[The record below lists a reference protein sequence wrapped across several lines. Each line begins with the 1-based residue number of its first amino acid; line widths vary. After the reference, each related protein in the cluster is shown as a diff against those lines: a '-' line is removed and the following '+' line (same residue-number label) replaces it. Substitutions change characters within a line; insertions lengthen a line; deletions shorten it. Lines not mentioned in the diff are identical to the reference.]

1 MVELPEHQSVSYAP
15 DLFRL
20 DGRVVLITGGA
31 GLLGQ
36 RYCEAL
42 LQAGARVVI
51 GDLDGAR
58 AEALAAELSRSD
70 RSTVDRVAA
79 SAAARAPNIGRA
91 TAADKPA
98 AAIGASA
105 AEARAEGAKATEADA
120 EGRDGLNNQLNT
132 TNVLGLR
139 LDVTHAESVQ
149 AAVAAA
155 AERFGRLDILVNN
168 AALTVRGGSERLS
181 PADYFAPFEDYKLE
195 VWDQAVRTNL
205 TGMLLCAQAAG
216 RQMLAQQPPGG
227 VIVNIASTYG
237 VVAPDQR
244 LYDGVRSPYADTSFN
259 TPVSYAVTK
268 TAVLGLTRYLAT
280 YWGSKNIRVNALT
293 PHGVFDNHDESFVRN
308 FVYRSPL
315 GRMARNDEYRGAL
328 LFLVSDASSYMTG
341 ANLIVDGGWT
351 AW

>member
-1 MVELPEHQSVSYAP
+1 MTGTSSAL

-20 DGRVVLITGGA
+20 DGRVALITGGA

-42 LQAGARVVI
+42 VQAGAHVAI
-51 GDLDGAR
+51 GDLDADRAR
-58 AEALAAELSRSD
+58 ALAAELNA
-70 RSTVDRVAA
+70 T
-79 SAAARAPNIGRA
+79 GA
-91 TAADKPA
+91 TADPASTADGVEHQP
-98 AAIGASA
+98 SPP
-105 AEARAEGAKATEADA
+105 RA
-120 EGRDGLNNQLNT
+120 
-132 TNVLGLR
+132 LGLC
-139 LDVTHAESVQ
+139 LDVTNQESVRQ
-149 AAVAAA
+149 TVAAVVEA
-155 AERFGRLDILVNN
+155 FGRLDILINN
-168 AALTVRGGSERLS
+168 AALTVRGGSERLQ
-181 PADYFAPFEDYKLE
+181 PADYFAPFEAYKLE
-195 VWDQAVRTNL
+195 VWDQALRTNL

-216 RQMLAQQPPGG
+216 QQMLIQTPPGG
-227 VIVNIASTYG
+227 VIVNISSTYG

-244 LYDGVRSPYADTSFN
+244 LYDGVTSPYAETGFN

-280 YWGSKNIRVNALT
+280 YWGSKHIRVNALT
-293 PHGVFDNHDESFVRN
+293 PHGVFDNHDDAFVRN

>member
-1 MVELPEHQSVSYAP
+1 VAEPVPFP

-20 DGRVVLITGGA
+20 DGRVALITGGA
-31 GLLGQ
+31 GLLGR

-42 LQAGARVVI
+42 LEAGARVVI
-51 GDLDGAR
+51 GDIAGDR
-58 AEALAAELSRSD
+58 AEALASELSRDCAIGIGMDVADQASVE
-70 RSTVDRVAA
+70 RSVDE
-79 SAAARAPNIGRA
+79 AARRYG
-91 TAADKPA
+91 
-98 AAIGASA
+98 
-105 AEARAEGAKATEADA
+105 
-120 EGRDGLNNQLNT
+120 
-132 TNVLGLR
+132 R
-139 LDVTHAESVQ
+139 LDV
-149 AAVAAA
+149 
-155 AERFGRLDILVNN
+155 LVNN
-168 AALTVRGGSERLS
+168 AALTVRGGAQRFT
-181 PADYFAPFEDYKLE
+181 PADYFAPFEDYKRE
-195 VWDQAVRTNL
+195 VWDAALSVNL

-216 RQMLAQQPPGG
+216 RQMLRQDHPGG
-227 VIVNIASTYG
+227 VMVNVSSTYG

-244 LYDGVRSPYADTSFN
+244 LYQGVKSPYADAGFN

-280 YWGSKNIRVNALT
+280 YWGNKNIRVNALT
-293 PHGVFDNHDESFVRN
+293 PHGVFDNHDDAFVRN

>member
-1 MVELPEHQSVSYAP
+1 MAEQPQRDAVSFAP

-20 DGRVVLITGGA
+20 DGRVALVTGGA
-31 GLLGQ
+31 GLLGR

-58 AEALAAELSRSD
+58 AEALAAELD
-70 RSTVDRVAA
+70 TD
-79 SAAARAPNIGRA
+79 
-91 TAADKPA
+91 
-98 AAIGASA
+98 GA
-105 AEARAEGAKATEADA
+105 
-120 EGRDGLNNQLNT
+120 
-132 TNVLGLR
+132 LGLQ
-139 LDVTHAESVQ
+139 LDVTQQGSANE
-149 AAVAAA
+149 AVEKTT
-155 AERFGRLDILVNN
+155 ERFKRLDILVNN

-181 PADYFAPFEDYKLE
+181 PVDYFAPFENYKLD
-195 VWDQAVRTNL
+195 VWDQALKTNL

-216 RQMLAQQPPGG
+216 RQMLVQEPPGG
-227 VIVNIASTYG
+227 VIVNISSTYG

-244 LYDGVRSPYADTSFN
+244 LYEGVKSPYADTGFN

-280 YWGSKNIRVNALT
+280 YWGDKQIRVNALT

-308 FVYRSPL
+308 FIYRSPM

>member
-1 MVELPEHQSVSYAP
+1 MAERTRQVNSVSFAP

-20 DGRVVLITGGA
+20 DGRVAMITGGA
-31 GLLGQ
+31 GLLGR

-42 LQAGARVVI
+42 VQAGGRVIV
-51 GDLDGAR
+51 GDIDGPKA
-58 AEALAAELSRSD
+58 AALARELGEGALGLALD
-70 RSTVDRVAA
+70 VA
-79 SAAARAPNIGRA
+79 
-91 TAADKPA
+91 DPA
-98 AAIGASA
+98 AVQGAVRRGVS
-105 AEARAEGAKATEADA
+105 
-120 EGRDGLNNQLNT
+120 Q
-132 TNVLGLR
+132 
-139 LDVTHAESVQ
+139 
-149 AAVAAA
+149 
-155 AERFGRLDILVNN
+155 FGRLDILVNN
-168 AALTVRGGSERLS
+168 AALTVRGGSETLS
-181 PADYFAPFEDYKLE
+181 PGDYFAPFEEYRLDVWNQALE
-195 VWDQAVRTNL
+195 TNL

-216 RQMLAQQPPGG
+216 RQMLEQSPSGG

-237 VVAPDQR
+237 VVAPDPR
-244 LYDGVRSPYADTSFN
+244 LYEGVKSPYADTGFN

-293 PHGVFDNHDESFVRN
+293 PHGVFDNHDDTFVRN

>member
-1 MVELPEHQSVSYAP
+1 MHESMADQPRPAGVSHAP

-20 DGRVVLITGGA
+20 DGRVALVTGGA
-31 GLLGQ
+31 GLLG
-36 RYCEAL
+36 RGYCEAL

-51 GDLDGAR
+51 GDLDGIR
-58 AEALAAELSRSD
+58 AEALAIEL
-70 RSTVDRVAA
+70 
-79 SAAARAPNIGRA
+79 GRE
-91 TAADKPA
+91 TA
-98 AAIGASA
+98 
-105 AEARAEGAKATEADA
+105 
-120 EGRDGLNNQLNT
+120 
-132 TNVLGLR
+132 LGQA
-139 LDVTHAESVQ
+139 LDVTDKNSIEQTVN
-149 AAVAAA
+149 AAV
-155 AERFGRLDILVNN
+155 ERFGTLDVLVNN
-168 AALTVRGGSERLS
+168 AALTVRGGSERLA
-181 PADYFAPFEDYKLE
+181 PADYFAPFEDYKRE
-195 VWDQAVRTNL
+195 VWDLAVSVNL
-205 TGMLLCAQAAG
+205 TGMLLCAQAVG
-216 RQMLAQQPPGG
+216 RQMLSQNPPGG
-227 VIVNIASTYG
+227 VMVNVASTYG

-244 LYDGVRSPYADTSFN
+244 LYEGVRSPYADSGFN

-293 PHGVFDNHDESFVRN
+293 PHGVFDNHDEAFVRN

>member
-1 MVELPEHQSVSYAP
+1 MAERSGDIPVVMYAP

-20 DGRVVLITGGA
+20 DGRVALVTGGA
-31 GLLGQ
+31 GLLGR

-42 LQAGARVVI
+42 LQAGARVVV
-51 GDLDGAR
+51 GDLDGER
-58 AEALAAELSRSD
+58 AAGLGKELGGD
-70 RSTVDRVAA
+70 KTDA
-79 SAAARAPNIGRA
+79 SGNVIGL
-91 TAADKPA
+91 
-98 AAIGASA
+98 
-105 AEARAEGAKATEADA
+105 E
-120 EGRDGLNNQLNT
+120 
-132 TNVLGLR
+132 
-139 LDVTHAESVQ
+139 LDVTHPQSV
-149 AAVAAA
+149 ARAVAGAV
-155 AERFGRLDILVNN
+155 ERFGRLDILVNN

-181 PADYFAPFEDYKLE
+181 PADYFAPFEDYKLD
-195 VWDQAVRTNL
+195 VWEQAIRTNL

-216 RQMLAQQPPGG
+216 RQMLSQQPAGG
-227 VIVNIASTYG
+227 VMVNVASTYG

-244 LYDGVRSPYADTSFN
+244 LYDGVKSPYTDATFN

-280 YWGSKNIRVNALT
+280 YWGGKQIRVNALT

-308 FVYRSPL
+308 FVYRSPM

>member
-1 MVELPEHQSVSYAP
+1 VSHAAQGPNEPIAFAP

-20 DGRVVLITGGA
+20 DGRVALVTGGA
-31 GLLGQ
+31 GLLGR

-42 LQAGARVVI
+42 VQAGARVVV

-58 AEALAAELSRSD
+58 AVGLASELDSSQ
-70 RSTVDRVAA
+70 V
-79 SAAARAPNIGRA
+79 IG
-91 TAADKPA
+91 
-98 AAIGASA
+98 
-105 AEARAEGAKATEADA
+105 
-120 EGRDGLNNQLNT
+120 
-132 TNVLGLR
+132 VR
-139 LDVTHAESVQ
+139 LDVADQTSVQ
-149 AAVAAA
+149 ECVEVAVAA
-155 AERFGRLDILVNN
+155 FGRLDILVNN
-168 AALTVRGGSERLS
+168 AALTVRGGSETLS
-181 PADYFAPFEDYKLE
+181 PADYFAPFEDYSLN
-195 VWDQAVRTNL
+195 VWNQALQTNL

-216 RQMLAQQPPGG
+216 RQMLRQTPAGG
-227 VIVNIASTYG
+227 VVVNISSTYG

-244 LYDGVRSPYADTSFN
+244 LYDGVRSPYADTGFN

-280 YWGSKNIRVNALT
+280 YWAHKNIRVNALT
-293 PHGVFDNHDESFVRN
+293 PHGVFDNHDEAFVRN
-308 FVYRSPL
+308 FVYRSPM

>member
-1 MVELPEHQSVSYAP
+1 VTERQPKISFAP
-15 DLFRL
+15 DLFRI
-20 DGRVVLITGGA
+20 DGRVALVTGGA
-31 GLLGQ
+31 GLLGR

-42 LQAGARVVI
+42 VQAGARVIV

-58 AEALAAELSRSD
+58 AEALAAELNTAGAHNAMG
-70 RSTVDRVAA
+70 TV
-79 SAAARAPNIGRA
+79 
-91 TAADKPA
+91 
-98 AAIGASA
+98 
-105 AEARAEGAKATEADA
+105 
-120 EGRDGLNNQLNT
+120 
-132 TNVLGLR
+132 
-139 LDVTHAESVQ
+139 LDVTQPDSVRKAIELGASQ
-149 AAVAAA
+149 
-155 AERFGRLDILVNN
+155 FKTLDILVNN
-168 AALTVRGGSERLS
+168 AALTVRGGSERLT
-181 PADYFAPFEDYKLE
+181 PADYFAPFEDYKLD
-195 VWDQAVRTNL
+195 VWNQALQTNL

-216 RQMLAQQPPGG
+216 RQMLRQDPPGG
-227 VIVNIASTYG
+227 VIVNVSSTYG

-244 LYDGVRSPYADTSFN
+244 LYDGVKSPYADTPFN

-280 YWGSKNIRVNALT
+280 YWGGKNIRVNSLT

-308 FVYRSPL
+308 FVYRSPM

>member
-1 MVELPEHQSVSYAP
+1 VAEQPGPLVATVPFPQ
-15 DLFRL
+15 LFRL
-20 DGRVVLITGGA
+20 DGRVALVTGGA
-31 GLLGQ
+31 GLLGR

-58 AEALAAELSRSD
+58 AEALAAELSPANGDALGLKQDVSD
-70 RSTVDRVAA
+70 EASVCDTV
-79 SAAARAPNIGRA
+79 
-91 TAADKPA
+91 
-98 AAIGASA
+98 
-105 AEARAEGAKATEADA
+105 AKA
-120 EGRDGLNNQLNT
+120 
-132 TNVLGLR
+132 V
-139 LDVTHAESVQ
+139 
-149 AAVAAA
+149 
-155 AERFGRLDILVNN
+155 ERFGRLDVLVNN

-181 PADYFAPFEDYKLE
+181 PADYFAAFEDYKRD
-195 VWDQAVRTNL
+195 VWDRALAVNL

-216 RQMLAQQPPGG
+216 RQMLRQDPPGG
-227 VIVNIASTYG
+227 VMVNISSTYG
-237 VVAPDQR
+237 IVAPDQR
-244 LYDGVRSPYADTSFN
+244 VYEGVQSPYADTGFN

-280 YWGSKNIRVNALT
+280 YWGRKNIRVNALT
-293 PHGVFDNHDESFVRN
+293 PHGVFDNHDDSFVQN

>member
-1 MVELPEHQSVSYAP
+1 MGEQSGPPPTPGAESDAEAVPFP

-20 DGRVVLITGGA
+20 DGRVALITGGA
-31 GLLGQ
+31 GLLGR

-42 LQAGARVVI
+42 LQAGAQVVI
-51 GDLDGAR
+51 ADLDGAR
-58 AEALAAELSRSD
+58 AEALAAELSASTASPASAEATASAPPRSVTD
-70 RSTVDRVAA
+70 LGTVAPARATDVSAAA
-79 SAAARAPNIGRA
+79 SASPSSGWS
-91 TAADKPA
+91 
-98 AAIGASA
+98 ASA
-105 AEARAEGAKATEADA
+105 APRT
-120 EGRDGLNNQLNT
+120 
-132 TNVLGLR
+132 LGVR
-139 LDVTHAESVQ
+139 LDVSNEASVQ
-149 AAVAAA
+149 KAFAAAVQH
-155 AERFGRLDILVNN
+155 FGRLDILVNN

-181 PADYFAPFEDYKLE
+181 PADYFAPFETYKRE
-195 VWDQAVRTNL
+195 VWDQALAVNL
-205 TGMLLCAQAAG
+205 TGMVLCAQAAG
-216 RQMLAQQPPGG
+216 RQMLRQAPAGG
-227 VIVNIASTYG
+227 VIVNISSTYG

-244 LYDGVRSPYADTSFN
+244 LYDNVKSPYADTGFN

-293 PHGVFDNHDESFVRN
+293 PHGVFDNHDDSFVRN
-308 FVYRSPL
+308 FTYRSPM

>member
-1 MVELPEHQSVSYAP
+1 MAEQPGAPLTPAQFP

-20 DGRVVLITGGA
+20 DGRVVLVTGGA
-31 GLLGQ
+31 GLLGR
-36 RYCEAL
+36 RYCEVL

-58 AEALAAELSRSD
+58 AEALAAELNPD
-70 RSTVDRVAA
+70 
-79 SAAARAPNIGRA
+79 
-91 TAADKPA
+91 
-98 AAIGASA
+98 
-105 AEARAEGAKATEADA
+105 DA
-120 EGRDGLNNQLNT
+120 
-132 TNVLGLR
+132 LGLK
-139 LDVTHAESVQ
+139 LDVSDDQSVGKTMKT
-149 AAVAAA
+149 VV
-155 AERFGRLDILVNN
+155 ERFGRLDVLVNN

-181 PADYFAPFEDYKLE
+181 PADYFAPFEDYKRE
-195 VWDQAVRTNL
+195 VWDQALSVNL

-216 RQMLAQQPPGG
+216 RQMLRQDRPGG
-227 VIVNIASTYG
+227 VIVNVSSTYG

-244 LYDGVRSPYADTSFN
+244 LYEGVKSPYAEVGFN
-259 TPVSYAVTK
+259 TPVSYSVTK

-280 YWGSKNIRVNALT
+280 YWGRKNIRVNALT
-293 PHGVFDNHDESFVRN
+293 PHGVFDKHDDSFVHN
-308 FVYRSPL
+308 FEYRSPL

>member
-1 MVELPEHQSVSYAP
+1 MTEQPRAARTDYAP

-20 DGRVVLITGGA
+20 DGRVALVTGGA
-31 GLLGQ
+31 GLLG
-36 RYCEAL
+36 RGYCEAL

-58 AEALAAELSRSD
+58 ADALAQQLGGE
-70 RSTVDRVAA
+70 
-79 SAAARAPNIGRA
+79 RALA
-91 TAADKPA
+91 QA
-98 AAIGASA
+98 
-105 AEARAEGAKATEADA
+105 
-120 EGRDGLNNQLNT
+120 
-132 TNVLGLR
+132 
-139 LDVTHAESVQ
+139 LDVTDEQSVGRAVH
-149 AAVAAA
+149 AAVA
-155 AERFGRLDILVNN
+155 RFGTLDILVNN
-168 AALTVRGGSERLS
+168 AALTVRGGAERLT
-181 PADYFAPFEDYKLE
+181 PADYFAPFEDYKRE
-195 VWDQAVRTNL
+195 IWDQAVNVNL

-216 RQMLAQQPPGG
+216 RQMLSQHPPGG
-227 VIVNIASTYG
+227 VMVNIASTYA

-244 LYDGVRSPYADTSFN
+244 LYNGVHSPYADSGFN

-293 PHGVFDNHDESFVRN
+293 PHGVFDNHDEAFVRN

-315 GRMARNDEYRGAL
+315 GRMARNDEYRGAV

>member
-1 MVELPEHQSVSYAP
+1 MSEEVA

-20 DGRVVLITGGA
+20 DGRVALVTGGA
-31 GLLGQ
+31 GLLGR

-51 GDLDGAR
+51 GDLDGPR
-58 AEALAAELSRSD
+58 AAALAQELSESNAMGTLQD
-70 RSTVDRVAA
+70 VADEQSVNNTVD
-79 SAAARAPNIGRA
+79 
-91 TAADKPA
+91 
-98 AAIGASA
+98 
-105 AEARAEGAKATEADA
+105 KA
-120 EGRDGLNNQLNT
+120 
-132 TNVLGLR
+132 V
-139 LDVTHAESVQ
+139 
-149 AAVAAA
+149 
-155 AERFGRLDILVNN
+155 ERFGRLDILVNN

-181 PADYFAPFEDYKLE
+181 PADYFAPFEDYKRE
-195 VWDQAVRTNL
+195 VWDQALAVNL

-216 RQMLAQQPPGG
+216 RQMLRQDPPGG
-227 VIVNIASTYG
+227 VIVNISSTYG

-244 LYDGVRSPYADTSFN
+244 LYAGVKSPYADASFN

-280 YWGSKNIRVNALT
+280 YWGRKNIRVNALT
-293 PHGVFDNHDESFVRN
+293 PHGVFDNHDDSFVEN

-351 AW
+351 TW

>member
-1 MVELPEHQSVSYAP
+1 MTPPVVSPDPTSVAS
-15 DLFRL
+15 LFRL
-20 DGRVVLITGGA
+20 DGRVALITGGA
-31 GLLGQ
+31 GLLGR

-42 LQAGARVVI
+42 IESGARVVVA
-51 GDLDGAR
+51 DLDGAR
-58 AEALAAELSRSD
+58 ATALAQELSPDSALGVQLDVSD
-70 RSTVDRVAA
+70 ETSV
-79 SAAARAPNIGRA
+79 
-91 TAADKPA
+91 
-98 AAIGASA
+98 
-105 AEARAEGAKATEADA
+105 ADA
-120 EGRDGLNNQLNT
+120 FARG
-132 TNVLGLR
+132 
-139 LDVTHAESVQ
+139 VQ
-149 AAVAAA
+149 
-155 AERFGRLDILVNN
+155 RFGRLDILVNN

-181 PADYFAPFEDYKLE
+181 PSDYFAPFESYKRE
-195 VWDQAVRTNL
+195 VWDQALAVNL

-216 RQMLAQQPPGG
+216 RQMLQQDPPGG
-227 VIVNIASTYG
+227 VIVNISSTYG

-244 LYDGVRSPYADTSFN
+244 LYDGVRSPYADTGFN

-280 YWGSKNIRVNALT
+280 YWGAQHIRVNALT

-308 FVYRSPL
+308 FVFRSPL

>member
-1 MVELPEHQSVSYAP
+1 VAENSVS

-31 GLLGQ
+31 GLLGR

-42 LQAGARVVI
+42 VQAGARVVL
-51 GDLDGAR
+51 GDLDGPNA
-58 AEALAAELSRSD
+58 ASLASEIGTQALGAELD
-70 RSTVDRVAA
+70 VA
-79 SAAARAPNIGRA
+79 
-91 TAADKPA
+91 D
-98 AAIGASA
+98 
-105 AEARAEGAKATEADA
+105 EA
-120 EGRDGLNNQLNT
+120 
-132 TNVLGLR
+132 
-139 LDVTHAESVQ
+139 SVQ
-149 AAVAAA
+149 AVGDIAVKH
-155 AERFGRLDILVNN
+155 FGRLDILVNN
-168 AALTVRGGSERLS
+168 AALTVRGGAERLK
-181 PADYFAPFEDYKLE
+181 PEDYFAPFERYRRD
-195 VWDQAVRTNL
+195 VWDQAVSVNL
-205 TGMLLCAQAAG
+205 TGMVLCAQAAG
-216 RQMLAQQPPGG
+216 RQMLSQGGG

-244 LYDGVRSPYADTSFN
+244 LYEGVISPYASTAFN

-280 YWGSKNIRVNALT
+280 YWGRQNIRVNALT
-293 PHGVFDNHDESFVRN
+293 PHGVYDNHDEAFVRN
-308 FVYRSPL
+308 FVYRSPM

>member
-1 MVELPEHQSVSYAP
+1 MAEPAGPPLIPAPFPE
-15 DLFRL
+15 LFRL
-20 DGRVVLITGGA
+20 DGRVALVTGGA
-31 GLLGQ
+31 GLLGR

-58 AEALAAELSRSD
+58 AEALAAALGH
-70 RSTVDRVAA
+70 ANA
-79 SAAARAPNIGRA
+79 L
-91 TAADKPA
+91 
-98 AAIGASA
+98 
-105 AEARAEGAKATEADA
+105 GAK
-120 EGRDGLNNQLNT
+120 
-132 TNVLGLR
+132 
-139 LDVTHAESVQ
+139 LDVGDDQSVRETVT
-149 AAVAAA
+149 AAVA
-155 AERFGRLDILVNN
+155 RFQRLDILINN

-181 PADYFAPFEDYKLE
+181 PADYFAPFEEYKRD
-195 VWDQAVRTNL
+195 VWDQALDTNL

-216 RQMLAQQPPGG
+216 RQMLQQDPPGG
-227 VIVNIASTYG
+227 VMVNISSTYG

-244 LYDGVRSPYADTSFN
+244 LYEGVKSPYADAAFN

-280 YWGSKNIRVNALT
+280 YWGRKNIRVNALT
-293 PHGVFDNHDESFVRN
+293 PHGVFDNHDESFVHN